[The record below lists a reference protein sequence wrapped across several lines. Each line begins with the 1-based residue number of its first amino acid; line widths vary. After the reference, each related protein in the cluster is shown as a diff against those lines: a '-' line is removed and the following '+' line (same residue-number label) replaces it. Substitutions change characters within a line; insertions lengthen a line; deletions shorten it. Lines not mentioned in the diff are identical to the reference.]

1 VGTSMR
7 ALNHRLALFLALASV
22 WACSGDHRRDEAAVR
37 EFHQRLEQGR
47 ADLIY
52 ASSSEFLRQH
62 MQESEFRTF
71 LAQTRDLGTF
81 QAAERAHINRRQVP
95 GGPDIVWAFYNS
107 RFTKASCIES
117 FSWRVEGDQLRL
129 LTYSCAPNMRVT
141 CSGRLD
147 GSKCETSP
155 VPAPGLAGAP

>member
-1 VGTSMR
+1 MHARGMR

-22 WACSGDHRRDEAAVR
+22 GACSVDHRREEAAVR

-52 ASSSEFLRQH
+52 ASSSEFLRQ
-62 MQESEFRTF
+62 QVKESEFRKF

-81 QAAERAHINRRQVP
+81 QATERAHINRTQVP
-95 GGPDIVWAFYNS
+95 GGPDIVLAFYNS
-107 RFTKASCIES
+107 RFAKASCLES
-117 FSWRVEGDQLRL
+117 FTWRVEGDQLKL
-129 LTYSCAPNMRVT
+129 ATYSCAPNMQVT
-141 CSGRLD
+141 CSGFD